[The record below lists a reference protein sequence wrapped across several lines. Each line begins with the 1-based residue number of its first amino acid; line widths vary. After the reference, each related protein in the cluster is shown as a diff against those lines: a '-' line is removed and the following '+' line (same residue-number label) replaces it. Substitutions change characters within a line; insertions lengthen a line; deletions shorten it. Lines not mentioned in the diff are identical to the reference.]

1 MSPRSESGL
10 SLVEILVVIALIA
23 IVSSFSTY
31 IMDTYRRAVI
41 SKIRDDVL
49 STLERA
55 RTLSITSVPH
65 GMRCLGNQFAL
76 VGLKDGRCCP
86 KDNTTPCPPNATHCY
101 DDSDCGS
108 GDQCDPG
115 DYIKASNEN
124 DTKVLEEYTLPA
136 SYSICCIGSCAN
148 YVVWF
153 DRKGVPRDANWGLG
167 MTTVRI
173 NHINKDGSSTEV
185 STITVSPSGR
195 IQYEK

>member
-65 GMRCLGNQFAL
+65 GMSCSGSQIAL
-76 VGLKDGRCCP
+76 VGLRDGRCRANA
-86 KDNTTPCPPNATHCY
+86 NTPCY
-101 DDSDCGS
+101 DDSDCDNGP
-108 GDQCDPG
+108 CDPG
-115 DYIKASNEN
+115 DYMKALDEN
-124 DTKVLEEYTLPA
+124 DTKVLEVYTLPA
-136 SYSICCIGSCAN
+136 SYSICCIGSCAS

-153 DRKGVPRDANWGLG
+153 DRKGVPRDAKWGLG

-185 STITVSPSGR
+185 STITVGPSGR

>member
-10 SLVEILVVIALIA
+10 SLVELLVVIALIA
-23 IVSSFSTY
+23 IVASFSTY

-65 GMRCLGNQFAL
+65 GMSCSGSQIAL

-86 KDNTTPCPPNATHCY
+86 KDNTTPCPPNATPCY

-115 DYIKASNEN
+115 NYILDEN
-124 DTKVLEEYTLPA
+124 DTKVLEGWYTLPA
-136 SYSICCIGSCAN
+136 SYSICCIGSCAS

-153 DRKGVPRDANWGLG
+153 DRKGVPRDASWGLG

>member
-1 MSPRSESGL
+1 
-10 SLVEILVVIALIA
+10 VEILVVIALIA

-65 GMRCLGNQFAL
+65 GVSCSGSQIAL
-76 VGLKDGRCCP
+76 VGLKDGKCHGKP
-86 KDNTTPCPPNATHCY
+86 DTPCY
-101 DDSDCGS
+101 DDSDCGND
-108 GDQCDPG
+108 GPCDPG
-115 DYIKASNEN
+115 NYILDEN
-124 DTKVLEEYTLPA
+124 DTKVLEVYTLPA

-148 YVVWF
+148 YVWF
-153 DRKGVPRDANWGLG
+153 DRKGVPRDASSWEIG
-167 MTTVRI
+167 MTTVII

>member
-65 GMRCLGNQFAL
+65 GMSCLGNQFAL
-76 VGLKDGRCCP
+76 VGLKDGRCRANA
-86 KDNTTPCPPNATHCY
+86 NTPCY

-108 GDQCDPG
+108 GGPCDPG
-115 DYIKASNEN
+115 NYILDEN
-124 DTKVLEEYTLPA
+124 DTTKVLEEYTLPA

-153 DRKGVPRDANWGLG
+153 DRKGVPRDASWGLG

-185 STITVSPSGR
+185 STITVGPSGR

>member
-65 GMRCLGNQFAL
+65 GMSCSGSQFDL
-76 VGLKDGRCCP
+76 VGLKDGRCRA
-86 KDNTTPCPPNATHCY
+86 NATPCY
-101 DDSDCGS
+101 DDTDCDGN
-108 GDQCDPG
+108 GPCDPG
-115 DYIKASNEN
+115 NYILDEN
-124 DTKVLEEYTLPA
+124 DTKLEVYTLPA
-136 SYSICCIGSCAN
+136 SYSICCIGSCAS

-153 DRKGVPRDANWGLG
+153 DRKGVPRDASWGLG

>member
-1 MSPRSESGL
+1 
-10 SLVEILVVIALIA
+10 VELLVVIALIA

-65 GMRCLGNQFAL
+65 GMSCLGNQFAL
-76 VGLKDGRCCP
+76 VGLKDGRCRA
-86 KDNTTPCPPNATHCY
+86 NTDVHCY
-101 DDSDCGS
+101 DDNDCDDDGP
-108 GDQCDPG
+108 CDPG
-115 DYIKASNEN
+115 DYMKASDEN
-124 DTKVLEEYTLPA
+124 DTKVLEVYTLPA
-136 SYSICCIGSCAN
+136 SYSICCIGSCAS
-148 YVVWF
+148 YVVLF
-153 DRKGVPRDANWGLG
+153 DRKGVPRDASWELG
-167 MTTVRI
+167 MTTVII

>member
-65 GMRCLGNQFAL
+65 GMSCLGNQFAL
-76 VGLKDGRCCP
+76 VGLKDGRCRANA
-86 KDNTTPCPPNATHCY
+86 NTPCY

-124 DTKVLEEYTLPA
+124 DTKVLEVHTLPA

-153 DRKGVPRDANWGLG
+153 DRKGVPRDASWGLG

>member
-76 VGLKDGRCCP
+76 VGLKDGRCRA
-86 KDNTTPCPPNATHCY
+86 NANRHCY
-101 DDSDCGS
+101 DDSDCGND
-108 GDQCDPG
+108 GPCDPG
-115 DYIKASNEN
+115 NYILDEN
-124 DTKVLEEYTLPA
+124 DTKVLEGWYTLPA
-136 SYSICCIGSCAN
+136 SYSICCIGSCASS
-148 YVVWF
+148 VVWF
-153 DRKGVPRDANWGLG
+153 DRKGVPRDYIWGLG
-167 MTTVRI
+167 PT
-173 NHINKDGSSTEV
+173 
-185 STITVSPSGR
+185 TITIKYSNSEVAKIVISPAGR
-195 IQYEK
+195 IQYERK

>member
-23 IVSSFSTY
+23 IVASFSTY

-76 VGLKDGRCCP
+76 VGLKDGRCRA
-86 KDNTTPCPPNATHCY
+86 NANRHCY
-101 DDSDCGS
+101 DDSDCGND
-108 GDQCDPG
+108 GPCDPG
-115 DYIKASNEN
+115 NYILDEN
-124 DTKVLEEYTLPA
+124 DTKELEVHTLPA
-136 SYSICCIGSCAN
+136 SYSICCIGSCASS
-148 YVVWF
+148 VVWF
-153 DRKGVPRDANWGLG
+153 DRKGVPRKDASWGLG